1 MPELTSG
8 LTMREVHISE
18 QVFEKIS
25 ELELYLQ
32 VELKF
37 SKEAARKRSDRMRVF
52 LKTLS
57 NPADYALCRFKRWR
71 MLGYRCVV
79 FENSWVFAYEIFDDG
94 VIVRD
99 MSHTTAL
106 GELYIE

>member
-1 MPELTSG
+1 
-8 LTMREVHISE
+8 MRKV
-18 QVFEKIS
+18 KIS
-25 ELELYLQ
+25 EAVWEKIDELVDYIIDNFKLP
-32 VELKF
+32 EH
-37 SKEAARKRSDRMRVF
+37 AAMSRIDRMLGF
-52 LKTLS
+52 IDKLS
-57 NPADYALCRFKRWR
+57 NPVDYALCRFKRWR